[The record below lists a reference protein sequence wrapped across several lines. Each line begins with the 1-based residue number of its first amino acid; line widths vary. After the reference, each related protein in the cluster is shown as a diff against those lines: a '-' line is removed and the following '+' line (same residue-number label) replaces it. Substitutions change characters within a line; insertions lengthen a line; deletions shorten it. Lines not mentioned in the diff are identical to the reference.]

1 MTMQEI
7 FVGID
12 VSKARLDVWMSSAQA
27 VWSVPNDEAGVD
39 ALVARLIPLAPTLVV
54 LEATGG
60 LQRLLVARLLAG
72 GLPLAVVNPRQ
83 VRDFAKSLG
92 QLAKTDALDARVL
105 CRFGAA
111 VRPAQ
116 RALPD
121 DTAQAFADQL
131 ARRRQLMEMLVMEK
145 VRLKQSHNREVRRD
159 LKEHID
165 YLDKQ
170 IRSSDAGLHQS
181 VERSPAWQAKRDL
194 LQEVAGVGPMTV
206 LTLLADLPE
215 LGTLDRKQIAALVG
229 VAPLNRDS
237 GTLRGRR
244 TVWGGR
250 AQVRHTLYM
259 ATLTAVRYNP
269 MLRVFY
275 ERLRAAGKAAKVAL
289 VACMRKL
296 LTILN
301 AMLREGAAFDP
312 TRAVRG

>member
-1 MTMQEI
+1 MTQEI
-7 FVGID
+7 VVGID
-12 VSKARLDVWMSSAQA
+12 VSKARLDVCLSSEQA
-27 VWSVPNDEAGVD
+27 VWSVGNDEEGID
-39 ALVARLIPLAPTLVV
+39 ELVQRVAAASPTLVV
-54 LEATGG
+54 LEASGG

-83 VRDFAKSLG
+83 VRDFARSLG

-105 CRFGAA
+105 CRFAAA

-116 RALPD
+116 RELPD
-121 DTAQAFADQL
+121 EAAQDFADQL
-131 ARRRQLMEMLVMEK
+131 ARRRQLVEMLVVEK

-159 LKEHID
+159 LKEHIAW
-165 YLDKQ
+165 LEKQ
-170 IRSSDAGLHQS
+170 LRVCDAGLHQS

-194 LQEVAGVGPMTV
+194 LREVAGVGRITV

-215 LGTLDRKQIAALVG
+215 LGRLDRKQIAALVG

-250 AQVRHTLYM
+250 AQVRRTLYM

-269 MLRVFY
+269 VVRVFY
-275 ERLRAAGKAAKVAL
+275 ERLRVAGKPVKVAL

-301 AMLREGAAFDP
+301 AMLRDGAAFDP
-312 TRAVRG
+312 LRPVRG